1 MFIIQE
7 IQTNGGVSAL
17 TPAITKDD
25 KNQALSAFFTT
36 CASACISNVEV
47 HTVTLT
53 DEHGQQVRPAEYFEH
68 PQGE

>member
-1 MFIIQE
+1 MYIIQE

-25 KNQALSAFFTT
+25 KNQALSTFFTT
-36 CASACISNVEV
+36 CAAAVISNVEV

>member
-1 MFIIQE
+1 MYIIQE

-17 TPAITKDD
+17 TPAVTKDD
-25 KNQALSAFFTT
+25 KNQALSAFFTA
-36 CASACISNVEV
+36 CASACISSVEV

-68 PQGE
+68 PKEA